1 MADSVNSPEHYTQ
14 GAIECIDAIAA
25 SMSINEFAGYLKGNC
40 IKYLWRY
47 RNKGNAKEDLEKA
60 RWYLNKLLSVIPND

>member
-14 GAIECIDAIAA
+14 GTIECIDAIAA
-25 SMSINEFAGYLKGNC
+25 SMSINEFTGYLKGNC